1 MYDTSA
7 IIHCKDNLFRDTTQ
21 MIHQEITIPRYD
33 WHVYAYY
40 AVDCYYIDEIVS
52 RLRELGCDDNFLR
65 IAERNMAC
73 GNLDHGLT
81 YSNIKASESV
91 MVVGL
96 ASSAEQFL
104 NSLAHELFHL
114 VNHICEARGIDI
126 GSEEAAYLMG
136 DTAQQCYSYTRQ
148 LISNNTI

>member
-1 MYDTSA
+1 
-7 IIHCKDNLFRDTTQ
+7 
-21 MIHQEITIPRYD
+21 MIRQEISIPRYD

-40 AVDCYYIDEIVS
+40 AVDCYYTDEIVS
-52 RLRELGCDDNFLR
+52 RLRELGCERDFLQR
-65 IAERNMAC
+65 ARRNMAC
-73 GNLDHGLT
+73 GNLNHGLT
-81 YSNIKASESV
+81 YSNLQEGESV

-114 VNHICEARGIDI
+114 VNHICEARRVDV

-136 DTAQQCYSYTRQ
+136 DTAAQCYKHTRQ
-148 LISNNTI
+148 LMYENKE